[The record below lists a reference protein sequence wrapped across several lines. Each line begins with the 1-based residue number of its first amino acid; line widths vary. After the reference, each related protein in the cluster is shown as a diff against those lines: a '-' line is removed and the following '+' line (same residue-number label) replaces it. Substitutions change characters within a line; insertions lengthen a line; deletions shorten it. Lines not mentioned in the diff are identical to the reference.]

1 MLQHISRGMVSALL
15 AITAALAGT
24 PAHALTPA
32 PKGSLI
38 TTINGEQPIQLQ
50 SLQLKTDINGRLAE
64 TTVEMVFFNPNPRQ
78 LEGNL
83 QFPLQEGQQI
93 TGFALD
99 MEGALRPAV
108 PVEKAKGRQVFE
120 AIERRRVDP
129 GLLEVTQGNNFKLR
143 IYPVPPGGT
152 RTVQFSYMESLLPQG
167 GSLLYRL
174 PLAFAAGQKLKDFS
188 VSIKLHGA
196 ATAAAAAPQVSGS
209 MGAIGAAADIRF
221 ERSGDGYQAEF
232 SKSRYTPGGALD
244 IVLPAATQAETAIQ
258 ERDGNTYFVTEIPLN
273 GASVL
278 PAAGN
283 RSLPSVIGLLW
294 DSSGSGANRAVEAEL
309 NELDAYFKA
318 VGKAEVRLTRLRDRP
333 EAREV
338 YKVSNG
344 NWSALRAAL
353 QATVYDG
360 ASALNNWQP
369 QSDVGEYLLF
379 SDGLNNYGNASAQ
392 VLATGQRLYALNSSP
407 VADTGRLAALA
418 ERSGGK
424 LIQVSPQAPGVAAK
438 ELLAEGPR
446 IVALSATGATRLQ
459 MESPEVRGG
468 VLRIAGI
475 LQNPEAQ
482 LQLTLSQG
490 GKQRQLTVPVSA
502 KSPAHPLAA
511 YLWASYRLHA
521 LEADYDNQRAE
532 IRRLGQQF
540 GIPSRETSLI
550 VLESLAD
557 YARYDITPP
566 EAYQKAYG
574 MMKNLRFTQLQQ
586 ERDKHLQ
593 SVVDQF
599 LRKQQWWNTPF
610 PKSDVVEKPFIGQ
623 LPGADNPMPRPIP
636 VPRRMPAPPPPA
648 DPAPMPVPLSA
659 RSQVPA
665 PAPAMVGQLEARR
678 MRSVDAASDKA
689 SGSMK
694 KAEGGFTPD
703 TIGIA
708 LKKWTSDAPY
718 IARMKAASADAVY
731 AIYLDEKPGYA
742 NSSAFFLD
750 AADMLFE
757 KGRRDLGLRVLSNLA
772 EMDLE
777 NRQVLRIL
785 GYRLLEANAPELAI
799 PVFIKVQ
806 QLAEEEPQSW
816 RDLGLAYAA
825 GKQYQAAIDQLN
837 EVVMRQWDGR
847 FRDIEMISLAEL
859 NAIAAKAAAQK
870 IRLDTSR
877 VDPRLL
883 VNMPLDVRA
892 VMSWDADNSDMDL
905 WVTDP
910 NNEKCYYGHQLT
922 RQGGH
927 MSADV
932 TQGYG
937 PEEFSLRSAKPGKYK
952 IQANFYG
959 NRQQVVAGATT
970 LQLKLTTGFGTPE
983 AKDQMITLRLRDS
996 GDTVFVGEFEVKPK
1010 GW

>member
-1 MLQHISRGMVSALL
+1 MLQPISRGIVSTLF
-15 AITAALAGT
+15 AIAAAVTGIS
-24 PAHALTPA
+24 AHALSPTGG
-32 PKGSLI
+32 GSLM

-50 SLQLKTDINGRLAE
+50 SLQLTADINGRMAE

-83 QFPLQEGQQI
+83 QFPLQDGQQI
-93 TGFALD
+93 IGFALD
-99 MEGALRPAV
+99 MDGTLRPAV

-129 GLLEVTQGNNFKLR
+129 GLLEATQGNNFKLR
-143 IYPVPPGGT
+143 IYPIPPGGT
-152 RTVQFSYMESLLPQG
+152 RTVQFTYMESLSPQG
-167 GSLLYRL
+167 ASLRYRL
-174 PLAFAAGQKLKDFS
+174 PLAFAAGQSLKDFRMTL
-188 VSIKLHGA
+188 KLHGA
-196 ATAAAAAPQVSGS
+196 ADAPQVNGS

-221 ERSGDGYQAEF
+221 ERSMDGYQA
-232 SKSRYTPGGALD
+232 SLSRNRYTPAGTLD
-244 IVLPAATQAETAIQ
+244 LLLPATMQAETAIQ
-258 ERDGNTYFVTEIPLN
+258 ERDGNSYFITEIPVT
-273 GASVL
+273 GES
-278 PAAGN
+278 AAAAR
-283 RSLPSVIGLLW
+283 RSLPTVIGLLW
-294 DSSGSGANRAVEAEL
+294 DSSGSGANRALDAEL

-338 YKVSNG
+338 YKISNG

-360 ASALNNWQP
+360 ASALNSWQP
-369 QSDVGEYLLF
+369 QADVGEYLLV
-379 SDGLNNYGNASAQ
+379 SDGLNNYGNGPAP
-392 VLATGQRLYALNSSP
+392 VLAASQRLYALNSSP

-424 LIQVSPQAPGVAAK
+424 LIQVSPQLPGAAAK
-438 ELLAEGPR
+438 ELLTEGTR
-446 IVALSATGATRLQ
+446 VTGISATGATRLQ
-459 MESPEVRGG
+459 LESVEARNG
-468 VLRIAGI
+468 VLRVAGI

-482 LQLTLSQG
+482 LQLTISQNG
-490 GKQRQLTVPVSA
+490 RQRLLPIPVSA

-550 VLESLAD
+550 VLESLED

-566 EAYQKAYG
+566 ENYQKAYG
-574 MMKNLRFTQLQQ
+574 MMKALRGKQLQQ
-586 ERDKHLQ
+586 ERDKHLD
-593 SVVDQF
+593 SVVQQF
-599 LRKQQWWNTPF
+599 LLKQQWWDTPF
-610 PKSDVVEKPFIGQ
+610 PKNDVAEKPFADQ
-623 LPGADNPMPRPIP
+623 MPGAPNPLPIPRMMPAPIP
-636 VPRRMPAPPPPA
+636 VPMPAPA
-648 DPAPMPVPLSA
+648 AAPMMA
-659 RSQVPA
+659 RAES
-665 PAPAMVGQLEARR
+665 RR
-678 MRSVDAASDKA
+678 TQAADVASEKA
-689 SGSMK
+689 AGSLK
-694 KAEGGFTPD
+694 KAEAGSLASS
-703 TIGIA
+703 IGIA

-718 IARMKAASADAVY
+718 IARMKAASADTIY
-731 AIYLDEKPGYA
+731 AIYLDEKPSYA

-757 KGRRDLGLRVLSNLA
+757 KGKRDLGLRVMSNLA

-837 EVVMRQWDGR
+837 EVVMRKWDSR

-859 NAIAAKAAAQK
+859 NAIIARAGTQK

-883 VNMPLDVRA
+883 RNLPLDVRA
-892 VMSWDADNSDMDL
+892 VMTWDADNSDMDL

-937 PEEFSLRSAKPGKYK
+937 PEEFSLRNAKPGKYR

-970 LQLKLTTGFGTPE
+970 LQLKLTTGFGTAD
-983 AKDQMITLRLRDS
+983 AKDQMITLRLRDR